1 LTVSRRTAYFVSLLT
16 ALTILAS
23 PRIAAAGVQP
33 WIEIRSPHFRV
44 LTNGSVDEGGR
55 VALDFEK
62 LRYVFATQFPHY
74 RLESGAPLLIFAP
87 RDLAS
92 AEIVAPAL
100 ASAKDANQMA
110 GFFTH
115 GWEKQYALIR
125 LDTMN
130 TMGEAP
136 VFHEY
141 THSILHM
148 NVHWLPTWLDEGIA
162 EYYAYT
168 RFEGDQILLGVSTA
182 RYPIISTGRPIP
194 IETLLDVDE
203 SSPYYHDPD
212 KVQMFYG
219 ESWALV
225 HFLTL
230 TKGMGRG
237 EKINEFFRLLQ
248 SGADQKTAFV
258 QVFGDFAK
266 MNRALDNYMRGQF
279 IYGVIPAPSDINR
292 GTFTIRTLS
301 VAETEAE
308 LAGFQLWRHEG
319 ATAGPLVAEA
329 LRDDPKLGFAHEEAG
344 FLFFQDGRT
353 GDAVTEFSKAYALDP
368 GLYLSLFAKTML
380 SPIAKSDAADDEKA
394 FRAAVAAVLQ
404 LNPQFAPAY
413 VQLARLDVKEGDLN
427 EALQFSQK
435 AEALEPWR
443 AEYRLETG
451 QILLRMGRGPEA
463 AAIARYVAQRWSST
477 DHNEA
482 VELWNQ
488 VPADQRPAGDA
499 LLDAQPKDSQKVT
512 GFIESEN
519 CRAQTQGVDF
529 FLDHGGQRLTF
540 HLKPG
545 FEGGFSDT
553 LWYGEDHFSF
563 CHNLEGLRAVV
574 YYLPPSDATYTGDAA
589 EIDIRNDLPTPTP
602 PRGTSPAPAPAS
614 TPVAAPSATPAPDH

>member
-1 LTVSRRTAYFVSLLT
+1 VSRRTAYFVSLLS
-16 ALTILAS
+16 ALTIVAS
-23 PRIAAAGVQP
+23 PRNAAAGVQP

-44 LTNGSVDEGGR
+44 LTNGSVDDGRR
-55 VALDFEK
+55 VAFDFEK

-100 ASAKDANQMA
+100 VSVKGADQMA

-168 RFEGDQILLGVSTA
+168 RFDGDKILLGVSTQ
-182 RYPIISTGRPIP
+182 RYPIISTGTPIP

-203 SSPYYHDPD
+203 SSPYYHDAD

-237 EKINEFFRLLQ
+237 EKINNFFRLLQ
-248 SGADQKTAFV
+248 SGTDQKTAFV

-266 MNRALDNYMRGQF
+266 MNRALDTYMRGQF
-279 IYGVIPAPSDINR
+279 IYGVIPAPSGLDES
-292 GTFTIRTLS
+292 TFTTRTLS
-301 VAETEAE
+301 AAETEAE
-308 LAGFQLWRHEG
+308 LAGFQLWRHEI
-319 ATAGPLVAEA
+319 ATSVPLVAQA
-329 LRDDPKLGFAHEEAG
+329 LRDDPTLGFAHEEAG
-344 FLFFQDGRT
+344 FLLFQDGRT
-353 GDAVTEFSKAYALDP
+353 EDAVTEFSKAYALDP

-394 FRAAVAAVLQ
+394 FRAALAAVLQ
-404 LNPQFAPAY
+404 LNPQFAPVY
-413 VQLARLDVKEGDLN
+413 VQLARLDVKAGDLN

-451 QILLRMGRGPEA
+451 EIFLRMGRGPEA
-463 AAIARYVAQRWSST
+463 AAIARFVAQRWSGT

-482 VELWNQ
+482 VELWNE
-488 VPADQRPAGDA
+488 VPADQWPASEA
-499 LLDAQPKDSQKVT
+499 LSDAQAQNSEKVT
-512 GFIESEN
+512 GFIESVN
-519 CRAQTQGVDF
+519 CRAQSQRMDF
-529 FLDHGGQRLTF
+529 VLDHGGQTLTF
-540 HLKPG
+540 HLKQG

-574 YYLPPSDATYTGDAA
+574 YYLPPSDASYTGDAA
-589 EIDIRNDLPTPTP
+589 EIDIRNDLP
-602 PRGTSPAPAPAS
+602 APAS
-614 TPVAAPSATPAPDH
+614 TPTPTPATTPPPGH